1 MILTEHGKELL
12 WVEVV
17 IAPLALGVP
26 LGIRHVVEGR
36 LSTKRVDDSQETAEF
51 IHTKT

>member
-17 IAPLALGVP
+17 TAPLALGVM
-26 LGIRHVVEGR
+26 LGEGHEVEGR
-36 LSTKRVDDSQETAEF
+36 LSTKGVDDSQKTAEI